1 MSVWLP
7 VGREM
12 SPEGWHERL
21 VVLVRGQARAR
32 VELGRLVDEFARRSG
47 HHEHGFSSLRAW
59 ALQRTGL
66 SPRFVEE
73 SRSMARRLLG
83 APGLPLL
90 AQALCQGRV
99 SWSAA
104 ARVVP
109 TLMQCAKVA
118 PECLADEE
126 RAAVAAAS
134 SLTVRRLERWL
145 AERARE
151 WTEGD
156 PDPAQTQAEAHAE
169 AQAEL
174 APPWARGA
182 DAEDAPPPRPLL
194 ERTIDSTERELLEA
208 TRKLITLMDGQVS
221 DEHFVEALLAE
232 AHAAMAD
239 GGEAMVF
246 AMQREAGRYDW
257 AAAHGDVIEAHR
269 QAWRR
274 SEEAAAEA
282 TEARVARWRAQRTA
296 GRSTAE
302 TSSRD
307 VDLEPVVWDEL
318 GSLSL
323 FELESRALVCA
334 RRLREHDLLVA
345 DAALPFARDR
355 GWRRLGWRSQ
365 DEYAEEELGL
375 SASSLRAIIAR
386 ARTMI
391 ELPELRDAVSDG
403 RLGLE
408 AAAVIGRVA
417 TPDTVEAWI
426 ERAGRRTVLHLRE
439 EVRATELLARVD
451 PSVELATDMGPPTA
465 AQLEAVRAFE
475 RSVASG
481 AWFEDLI
488 ASASADGPTDE
499 PTGEHDPGHEIDRQM
514 CGGPSREVD
523 AACGSGVG
531 DDADRQ
537 MCGGPAL
544 DPGRRVTPLRGSL
557 LFSGSPPA
565 RAGRNDHL
573 RLRIS
578 DEQAGWWRYL
588 ERAYAAHERRLARRG
603 TAPVSFVVFACTSV
617 WMSWYPTIKQ
627 TAMYDRWTAVYV
639 RDRYQCSSPVCSRRD
654 VTPHHLRFQAHGG
667 GDEAANVAAL
677 CSWCHLEGIHGG
689 RITAR
694 PPASQIHWTLGRG
707 SGGLEVRG
715 RELVE

>member
-7 VGREM
+7 VGREL

-21 VVLVRGQARAR
+21 VALVRGQARAR

-73 SRSMARRLLG
+73 SRSMARRLFG
-83 APGLPLL
+83 TPGLPLL
-90 AQALCQGRV
+90 AQALCQGHV

-109 TLMQCAKVA
+109 ALMQCARVA
-118 PECLADEE
+118 PERLVSEE
-126 RAAVAAAS
+126 QAAVDAAR
-134 SLTVRRLERWL
+134 SLTVRKLERWL
-145 AERARE
+145 AARARE
-151 WTEGD
+151 WTESD
-156 PDPAQTQAEAHAE
+156 PNLAESPAESGSEPGSERDVEPEA
-169 AQAEL
+169 
-174 APPWARGA
+174 PWAREA
-182 DAEDAPPPRPLL
+182 DADADTEDQPPPMLLL
-194 ERTIDSTERELLEA
+194 ERTVDSTERELIEA

-232 AHAAMAD
+232 AHGAMAD
-239 GGEAMVF
+239 GGEAMAF
-246 AMQREAGRYDW
+246 ALQREASHYDW
-257 AAAHGDVIEAHR
+257 AAAHGNVIEAHR
-269 QAWRR
+269 KAWRR
-274 SEEAAAEA
+274 SAEAAAEV
-282 TEARVARWRAQRTA
+282 TETRVARWRAQRTA
-296 GRSTAE
+296 GRGTAE

-318 GSLSL
+318 GTLSL
-323 FELESRALVCA
+323 VELEARALVCS
-334 RRLREHDLLVA
+334 RRQREHDLMVA
-345 DAALPFARDR
+345 DVALPFARER

-386 ARTMI
+386 ARTMS
-391 ELPELRDAVSDG
+391 ELPELRDAVSEG

-408 AAAVIGRVA
+408 AAAAIGRVA
-417 TPDTVEAWI
+417 TRDTVEAWI
-426 ERAGRRTVLHLRE
+426 ERAERRTVLHLRE
-439 EVRATELLARVD
+439 EVRATELLARCD
-451 PSVELATDMGPPTA
+451 PSTELATDMGPPTA

-481 AWFEDLI
+481 AWFEDLL
-488 ASASADGPTDE
+488 ASASADGHA
-499 PTGEHDPGHEIDRQM
+499 GERERDRQM
-514 CGGPSREVD
+514 WGGSSRDAD
-523 AACGSGVG
+523 AAGSA
-531 DDADRQ
+531 DAREHADRQ

-544 DPGRRVTPLRGSL
+544 DPGRRATPLRGSL
-557 LFSGSPPA
+557 LFSGPVT
-565 RAGRNDHL
+565 RRDDRL

-603 TAPVSFVVFACTSV
+603 AEPMSFVVFACTAV
-617 WMSWYPTIKQ
+617 WISWYPTIQQ
-627 TAMYDRWTAVYV
+627 TSQYDRWTEVYV

-677 CSWCHLEGIHGG
+677 CSWCHLDGIHGG
-689 RITAR
+689 RITAQ
-694 PPASQIHWTLGRG
+694 PPASQIHWRLGRG
-707 SGGLEVRG
+707 RGALEVRG
-715 RELVE
+715 RELLG

>member
-1 MSVWLP
+1 
-7 VGREM
+7 
-12 SPEGWHERL
+12 

-73 SRSMARRLLG
+73 SRSMARRLFR
-83 APGLPLL
+83 APGLLLL

-118 PECLADEE
+118 PERLGDEE

-145 AERARE
+145 VERARE

-156 PDPAQTQAEAHAE
+156 PNPADTRAESHAE
-169 AQAEL
+169 ARAKH
-174 APPWARGA
+174 APPWARKA
-182 DAEDAPPPRPLL
+182 DAEHEPPPRPLL
-194 ERTIDSTERELLEA
+194 ERTLDATERELLEA

-232 AHAAMAD
+232 AHGAMAD

-274 SEEAAAEA
+274 SEEAAAEI

-296 GRSTAE
+296 GLATAE
-302 TSSRD
+302 RLSRD
-307 VDLEPVVWDEL
+307 GDLEPIVWEDL

-323 FELESRALVCA
+323 VELEARALVCA

-391 ELPELRDAVSDG
+391 ELPELRDAVSEG

-408 AAAVIGRVA
+408 AAAAIGRVA

-426 ERAGRRTVLHLRE
+426 ERAGQRTVLHLRE

-488 ASASADGPTDE
+488 ASVSADGPPDE
-499 PTGEHDPGHEIDRQM
+499 PAGEHEADRQM
-514 CGGPSREVD
+514 CGDPSRATD
-523 AACGSGVG
+523 AASGCGTRQH
-531 DDADRQ
+531 ADRQ

-557 LFSGSPPA
+557 LFSGTV
-565 RAGRNDHL
+565 AGRNDRL

-578 DEQAGWWRYL
+578 DELAGWWRYL

-603 TAPVSFVVFACTSV
+603 AEPVSFVVFACTSV
-617 WMSWYPTIKQ
+617 WMSWYPTIQQ
-627 TAMYDRWTAVYV
+627 TAAYDRWTEVYV

-667 GDEAANVAAL
+667 GDEPANMTAL

-694 PPASQIHWTLGRG
+694 PPAAQIHWRLGRG
-707 SGGLEVRG
+707 RGGLEVRG